1 MHRSLELLERTLVF
15 DADHVYRMDAL
26 DQCVSA
32 GYCPIAIRM
41 NQASASPAPTPR
53 AGTVTVPGGA
63 GEAAGT
69 GGSRGRAG
77 PVVATYNIHR
87 AIGGDGRFDPERVT
101 QVLHEIDPQV
111 VALQE
116 VQTGLAGRRLLHEFA
131 EALRADAVS
140 GMTMQRHDSEY
151 GNALLSRLRVL
162 EVNTIDLSVARHEP
176 RGALDVV
183 LDAAPGRL
191 RVLATH
197 LGLWPYERRR
207 QVRQLLAQLDRRPN
221 MPTVLM
227 GDLNEWFLWGRPLRW
242 LHARFQR
249 TPAPATFPARRP
261 VFALDR
267 LWIEPRGL
275 LAGLRVHDSP
285 TARMASDHLP
295 LVGTLRA

>member
-1 MHRSLELLERTLVF
+1 VRERGPLSDRYANESGERITGPGE
-15 DADHVYRMDAL
+15 AARAAAS
-26 DQCVSA
+26 QQSRRA
-32 GYCPIAIRM
+32 G
-41 NQASASPAPTPR
+41 PR
-53 AGTVTVPGGA
+53 GGTVTVPGGG
-63 GEAAGT
+63 GEPDGT
-69 GGSRGRAG
+69 DGSLGRAG

-87 AIGGDGRFDPERVT
+87 AVGSDGRFDPERVA

-116 VQTGLAGRRLLHEFA
+116 VQTGSAGRRLLHEFA
-131 EALRADAVS
+131 EALRAEAVS

-162 EVNTIDLSVARHEP
+162 EVNRIDLSVARHEP

-221 MPTVLM
+221 VPTVLM

-267 LWIEPRGL
+267 LWIEPRVL
-275 LAGLRVHDSP
+275 LAALRVHDSR

-295 LVGTLRA
+295 LVATLRA